1 VIVVCDGSSDATAA
15 IAQQAGGGRVSVLH
29 DPLRRGKAAALN
41 RGAAVASADILVFS
55 DANAMYARGALRALV
70 RAFDDPEVALASG
83 HKTVRR
89 DGGPVGAGESAYWSY
104 ESRLRRDETRVGS
117 TVAVVGEILAIRSE
131 LFEAFPDRVVCDD
144 VYLCMRML
152 AMRRRVVFVP
162 EAVSVES
169 ASATL
174 ADEFARRRKIASA
187 RWQLLFHPQWWPWR
201 NSLAMFELVS
211 HKLLRL
217 PVPFLLAA
225 AFLLALAAVLRG
237 GGPLIAACLAA
248 QAFAYLV
255 AIVGLLGR
263 AASRLPGASAAA
275 YFVVGNLANAVGL
288 LDFARGRVTPL
299 WNRVRRSD
307 MPSPG

>member
-1 VIVVCDGSSDATAA
+1 MGPLAALERFLERLFERPAARLPGARLEPVTIVRRLERAIDQERRAGPDGLVTPTRLTVAVCPSD
-15 IAQQAGGGRVSVLH
+15 
-29 DPLRRGKAAALN
+29 AAAL
-41 RGAAVASADILVFS
+41 AALGGLEADL
-55 DANAMYARGALRALV
+55 AEA
-70 RAFDDPEVALASG
+70 ALA
-83 HKTVRR
+83 HARR
-89 DGGPVGAGESAYWSY
+89 RGYRIPE
-104 ESRLRRDETRVGS
+104 RP